1 MYDSRNGNNNS
12 GGGYNSSRLGVGGGG
27 VYRSNQGG
35 AGALPSTQTQSNGF
49 ASTGGG
55 RPMSPKSSSRSLG
68 AGSSETGTDPD
79 VNMLQDSGPP
89 SESLQTCF
97 QSTTRWFQL
106 VMFIAFV
113 VALGFALTSEYEN
126 LSSGLIWGAVL
137 SIFSV
142 FFVILSYASVP
153 GYRQHPNPL
162 VFWRTIADAFFVIQ
176 LLAQQFVRCLFYSCG
191 SLCNDKNLQ
200 CGCSQDQG
208 AGPACDVF
216 AGLFEFSL
224 IAAECWFFC
233 MTVNLLVSLTNPFTD
248 FKRNT
253 RFFHIFCWGMGLFMG
268 LLLMNVD
275 DWAGYSDLGVCW
287 TNALKNIPSRDMD
300 TCPPDAKVIQNFSDN
315 YKVVRANIISW
326 AFFYVWM
333 GLILVCSIVVWIW
346 AWKRLSEG
354 MPETYAVRVQS
365 INRARFNVFA
375 VTFYWLIVGAV
386 YINFL
391 SRTDRAKND
400 ATSKLLHFLIAGK
413 GYVDL
418 VIWFALNDF
427 RVSHFTKC
435 LSDNPEEID
444 VDLNPQVNA
453 ALRREVLFY
462 TTSGIIQAVQ
472 AAERLPASQ
481 RIQHLALLPQNKSS
495 GGVPGNV
502 QSANGVAYPGYMRQ
516 QSEDTSA
523 AFDENMRVSS
533 KNSERTKTFHDYEP
547 HAFKKIRE
555 RFGVNNEA
563 YLQSLSSTAKE
574 RLSEGAS
581 GAFMFFSADGS
592 LIVKSTSKEETTF
605 LRSIAQQYAD
615 YLCSKPNS
623 LLTRFYG
630 CHCLELYGKQ
640 FSFIVMANLFDT
652 EQVIHSRYDIKGSW
666 VNRHGDL
673 PKRGKKVT
681 CRHCNSKYVY
691 QNSAPENANC
701 PSRLGG
707 HEPNVVLK
715 DSDLTQKLKLDRD
728 VALQLY
734 KQLCADSDLL
744 CSFGIMDYS
753 LLMGI
758 NEVEYVVDEG
768 GSFEDALPSPV
779 NIGINNRLGDPVAP
793 SFNPFTEKSMLDP
806 RSMSQSNG
814 PGVPFSAPGNA
825 NSRNRHHVSVS
836 STSSAA
842 DNGRSRKVSRQRDPL
857 RNTRSESNASVSS
870 SGRRLPRSGMRLA
883 NTVVGPAYYH
893 LGVIDIL
900 QTWTVKKRMERFL
913 KIVFKG
919 VDGDGLS
926 AIQPKLYKVR
936 FQSKLAEILGV
947 EEIVGTDNADLFT
960 QQNSHMDVDTAR
972 TSHFNVQSIRS
983 LPSSD
988 HHFLSSID
996 SHYADSRSSSN
1007 VLRQRSLEHSSSH
1020 SQSVGQDTDEY
1031 SGIDYH
1037 L

>member
-1 MYDSRNGNNNS
+1 MYDVGR
-12 GGGYNSSRLGVGGGG
+12 YGGGG
-27 VYRSNQGG
+27 GGGGG
-35 AGALPSTQTQSNGF
+35 APL
-49 ASTGGG
+49 
-55 RPMSPKSSSRSLG
+55 SPKSSF
-68 AGSSETGTDPD
+68 GSSDTGTDAD
-79 VNMLQDSGPP
+79 AHI
-89 SESLQTCF
+89 LQTERRPPAAALTTCF
-97 QSTTRWFQL
+97 SSSTRWFQL
-106 VMFIAFV
+106 VMFVAFAV
-113 VALGFALTSEYEN
+113 SLGFALSSEYAN
-126 LSSGLIWGAVL
+126 LSPGLIWGAVL
-137 SIFSV
+137 SSFSV

-162 VFWRTIADAFFVIQ
+162 VFWRTIADAFFVLQ
-176 LLAQQFVRCLFYSCG
+176 LLTQQFARCLFYDCT
-191 SLCNDKNLQ
+191 SLCNDRNPQ
-200 CGCSQDQG
+200 CGCSRQDG

-216 AGLFEFSL
+216 AGLFQFSL

-233 MTVNLLVSLTNPFTD
+233 MTLNLLVSLTNPFTD

-253 RFFHIFCWGMGLFMG
+253 RVFHVFCWGMGLLMG
-268 LLLMNVD
+268 LVLMNVD

-287 TNALKNIPSRDMD
+287 TNALKNLPPRDMD
-300 TCPPDAKVIQNFSDN
+300 TCSPRAKVIENFSGES

-333 GLILVCSIVVWIW
+333 GLFLVCSIAVWLW

-365 INRARFNVFA
+365 INRARFNVLA
-375 VTFYWLIVGAV
+375 VTFYWLILGSV
-386 YINFL
+386 YVVFL
-391 SRTDRAKND
+391 AREDKSRKDNV
-400 ATSKLLHFLIAGK
+400 SELLNFLIAGK

-435 LSDNPEEID
+435 LSDNPEEVD

-481 RIQHLALLPQNKSS
+481 RIQHLALLPQTKSAAAH
-495 GGVPGNV
+495 GGGSSNLQGPG
-502 QSANGVAYPGYMRQ
+502 PHYMRQ
-516 QSEDTSA
+516 HSDDPRSSSNNTAGAGVGAAA
-523 AFDENMRVSS
+523 AFNESLRVTS
-533 KNSERTKTFHDYEP
+533 KTSERTKTFHDYEP

-563 YLQSLSSTAKE
+563 YLQSLSATAKE

-652 EQVIHSRYDIKGSW
+652 DQVIHSRFDIKGSW

-691 QNSAPENANC
+691 QGSTPDSLSC

-728 VALQLY
+728 VSMQLY

-768 GSFEDALPSPV
+768 GSFEDRLPSPV
-779 NIGINNRLGDPVAP
+779 NFNVNTRHGDP
-793 SFNPFTEKSMLDP
+793 SFNPFSENSMMDP
-806 RSMSQSNG
+806 RSTSTTLGGGAAASGIPSNVG
-814 PGVPFSAPGNA
+814 G
-825 NSRNRHHVSVS
+825 NRHHVSVS
-836 STSSAA
+836 STSSTQDLGAGA
-842 DNGRSRKVSRQRDPL
+842 GANNRSRKVSRQRDPL
-857 RNTRSESNASVSS
+857 RSTRSESNASVSS

-900 QTWTVKKRMERFL
+900 QTWTLKKRLERFF
-913 KIVFKG
+913 KIVFRG

-926 AIQPKLYKVR
+926 AIEPKLYRAR
-936 FQSKLAEILGV
+936 FQAKMAEILGV
-947 EEIVGTDNADLFT
+947 EDVVGSTETADLFT
-960 QQNSHMDVDTAR
+960 QQNSHMDVDTRDTAQH
-972 TSHFNVQSIRS
+972 SVQSIRS

-988 HHFLSSID
+988 HHFLSSVD

-1007 VLRQRSLEHSSSH
+1007 
-1020 SQSVGQDTDEY
+1020 DTEEY
-1031 SGIDYH
+1031 AGIDYH

>member
-1 MYDSRNGNNNS
+1 M
-12 GGGYNSSRLGVGGGG
+12 
-27 VYRSNQGG
+27 
-35 AGALPSTQTQSNGF
+35 ST
-49 ASTGGG
+49 
-55 RPMSPKSSSRSLG
+55 SSRSL
-68 AGSSETGTDPD
+68 ANDSSEQTDPD
-79 VNMLQDSGPP
+79 VHMTRAQPP
-89 SESLQTCF
+89 NAALRTCF
-97 QSTTRWFQL
+97 QSSTRWFQL
-106 VMFIAFV
+106 AMFVLFL
-113 VALGFALTSEYEN
+113 VALVLAVSSSYAN
-126 LSSGLIWGAVL
+126 LSPGLIWGAVL
-137 SIFSV
+137 STVSV
-142 FFVILSYASVP
+142 FFVIVSYASVP
-153 GYRQHPNPL
+153 AYRQHPNPL
-162 VFWRTIADAFFVIQ
+162 VFWRTIADAFFVLQ
-176 LLAQQFVRCLFYSCG
+176 LLAQQFVRCLFFDCTA
-191 SLCNDKNLQ
+191 LCSDTNLQ
-200 CGCSQDQG
+200 CGCSEKSE
-208 AGPACDVF
+208 AGRTCDVF

-224 IAAECWFFC
+224 IAAECWFLC
-233 MTVNLLVSLTNPFTD
+233 MTVNLFMSLTNPFTD

-253 RFFHIFCWGMGLFMG
+253 RLFHVFCWGVGIFMG
-268 LLLMNVD
+268 LLLANTQ

-287 TNALKNIPSRDMD
+287 TNALKNLKPDDME
-300 TCPPDAKVIQNFSDN
+300 TCPSGYTVIDNFTGD
-315 YKVVRANIISW
+315 YKVVNANMISW

-333 GLILVCSIVVWIW
+333 GLIIIAGIVVWLW

-365 INRARFNVFA
+365 INRARFNVLA
-375 VTFYWLIVGAV
+375 VTFYWLVVLGI
-386 YINFL
+386 YIKFL
-391 SRTDRAKND
+391 SRDKTKK
-400 ATSKLLHFLIAGK
+400 SISSELLNFVIAGK

-427 RVSHFTKC
+427 TVAHFLGC
-435 LSDNPEEID
+435 LSDTAEEVD

-481 RIQHLALLPQNKSS
+481 RIQHLALLPQSKPIGAGIN
-495 GGVPGNV
+495 GGI
-502 QSANGVAYPGYMRQ
+502 QSTSAAYTAYPRQ
-516 QSEDTSA
+516 NSDDNMGGNGG
-523 AFDENMRVSS
+523 AFDENMRVS
-533 KNSERTKTFHDYEP
+533 KGSERTKTFHDYEP

-563 YLQSLSSTAKE
+563 YLQSLSATAKE

-581 GAFMFFSADGS
+581 GAFMFFSGDGS
-592 LIVKSTSKEETTF
+592 LIVKSTSKEECTF

-615 YLCSKPNS
+615 YLCTHPNS

-728 VALQLY
+728 VAIELY
-734 KQLCADSDLL
+734 KTLCADSDLL

-753 LLMGI
+753 LLMGV
-758 NEVEYVVDEG
+758 NEVEYLVDEG
-768 GSFEDALPSPV
+768 GNFETEDTMPSPMRMNV
-779 NIGINNRLGDPVAP
+779 TDNAASG
-793 SFNPFTEKSMLDP
+793 FNPFSEKSMLDP
-806 RSMSQSNG
+806 RSASVSNG
-814 PGVPFSAPGNA
+814 MPIA
-825 NSRNRHHVSVS
+825 NSPSAIPSSRMRHHASVS
-836 STSSAA
+836 TANSAFP
-842 DNGRSRKVSRQRDPL
+842 DTRSRKVSRQVDPS
-857 RNTRSESNASVSS
+857 RSARSASNTSS
-870 SGRRLPRSGMRLA
+870 SGRRLPRSGMRMA

-900 QTWTVKKRMERFL
+900 QTWTLKKRMERFF
-913 KIVFKG
+913 KIAFRG
-919 VDGDGLS
+919 VDADGLS
-926 AIQPKLYKVR
+926 AIAPKLYKAR
-936 FQSKLAEILGV
+936 FQLKMADILDV
-947 EEIVGTDNADLFT
+947 DDLVGPDGTGLFS
-960 QQNSHMDVDTAR
+960 QQNSHMDVDTSRGPSSPHGLQSLRSLGPSDHQFITGIDAHYVDGR
-972 TSHFNVQSIRS
+972 TS
-983 LPSSD
+983 
-988 HHFLSSID
+988 
-996 SHYADSRSSSN
+996 SN
-1007 VLRQRSLEHSSSH
+1007 IMRQRVLQG

>member
-1 MYDSRNGNNNS
+1 MYEDRSRTGGNGNVFNPASRS
-12 GGGYNSSRLGVGGGG
+12 GF
-27 VYRSNQGG
+27 RSNVSGMPLSSSG
-35 AGALPSTQTQSNGF
+35 PMGI
-49 ASTGGG
+49 GG

-68 AGSSETGTDPD
+68 VGSSETGTDPD
-79 VNMLQDSGPP
+79 VNILQDSSSRGGLGGPP
-89 SESLQTCF
+89 ADSLRTCF
-97 QSTTRWFQL
+97 QSSTRWFQL
-106 VMFIAFV
+106 VMFFAFAIALV
-113 VALGFALTSEYEN
+113 FALTSEYKN
-126 LSSGLIWGAVL
+126 LSPGLIWGAVL
-137 SIFSV
+137 SSFSV
-142 FFVILSYASVP
+142 FFVILSYVSVP
-153 GYRQHPNPL
+153 SYRQHPNPL
-162 VFWRTIADAFFVIQ
+162 VFWRTIADAFFVLQ
-176 LLAQQFVRCLFYSCG
+176 LLAQQFARCLFFDCT
-191 SLCNDKNLQ
+191 SLCNDQNLQ
-200 CGCSQDQG
+200 CGCSKHTG
-208 AGPACDVF
+208 AGPTCDVF

-233 MTVNLLVSLTNPFTD
+233 MTLNLLVSLTNPFTD

-253 RFFHIFCWGMGLFMG
+253 RFFHIFCWGMGLLMG

-287 TNALKNIPSRDMD
+287 TNALKNLPTRNVD
-300 TCPPDAKVIQNFSDN
+300 TCNPNTLVISNFSGES

-326 AFFYVWM
+326 VFFYVWM
-333 GLILVCSIVVWIW
+333 GFFLFCSIVVWLW

-365 INRARFNVFA
+365 INRARFNVLA

-386 YINFL
+386 YIKFL
-391 SRTDRAKND
+391 SRND
-400 ATSKLLHFLIAGK
+400 KSQKDNISELLNFLIAGK

-418 VIWFALNDF
+418 VIWFALNEF

-435 LSDNPEEID
+435 LSDNPEEVD

-481 RIQHLALLPQNKSS
+481 RIQHLALLPQSKNLTGSLQT
-495 GGVPGNV
+495 GN
-502 QSANGVAYPGYMRQ
+502 NYMRQ
-516 QSEDTSA
+516 NSEDTA
-523 AFDENMRVSS
+523 AFDENMRVSKHS
-533 KNSERTKTFHDYEP
+533 GERTKTFHDYEP

-563 YLQSLSSTAKE
+563 YLQSLSATAKE

-652 EQVIHSRYDIKGSW
+652 DQVIHSRYDIKGSW

-681 CRHCNSKYVY
+681 CRHCNGKYIY
-691 QNSAPENANC
+691 QSSAPDSISC
-701 PSRLGG
+701 PLRLGG

-728 VALQLY
+728 VSMQLY

-768 GSFEDALPSPV
+768 GSFEDTLPSPV
-779 NIGINNRLGDPVAP
+779 NIGVNTRHGEPVQP
-793 SFNPFTEKSMLDP
+793 SYNPFTERSMLDP
-806 RSMSQSNG
+806 RGVSQVGSLPGGVGAAAGALGASTNG
-814 PGVPFSAPGNA
+814 GN
-825 NSRNRHHVSVS
+825 RPRHHVSAS
-836 STSSAA
+836 SQSSAA
-842 DNGRSRKVSRQRDPL
+842 DVNLSRTRKVSRQRDPL
-857 RNTRSESNASVSS
+857 RNTRSESNASVAS
-870 SGRRLPRSGMRLA
+870 SGRRLPRSGMRMA

-900 QTWTVKKRMERFL
+900 QTWTLKKRMERFF

-919 VDGDGLS
+919 VDGNGLS

-936 FQSKLAEILGV
+936 FQAKLAEILGV
-947 EEIVGTDNADLFT
+947 DDIVGTDTLDLFT
-960 QQNSHMDVDTAR
+960 QQNSHMDMDTRDTAQI
-972 TSHFNVQSIRS
+972 NVQSIRS

-988 HHFLSSID
+988 HHFLSSVD
-996 SHYADSRSSSN
+996 SHYAESRSSSN
-1007 VLRQRSLEHSSSH
+1007 VLRQRSLEHSN
-1020 SQSVGQDTDEY
+1020 SQSVGQDTEEY
-1031 SGIDYH
+1031 AGIDYH

>member
-1 MYDSRNGNNNS
+1 
-12 GGGYNSSRLGVGGGG
+12 
-27 VYRSNQGG
+27 
-35 AGALPSTQTQSNGF
+35 
-49 ASTGGG
+49 
-55 RPMSPKSSSRSLG
+55 MSPKSSSRSLG

-79 VNMLQDSGPP
+79 VNMLQASGPP

-106 VMFIAFV
+106 VMFIAFA
-113 VALGFALTSEYEN
+113 VALGFALSSEYEN
-126 LSSGLIWGAVL
+126 LSPGLIWGAIL

-142 FFVILSYASVP
+142 FFVILSYVSVP

-176 LLAQQFVRCLFYSCG
+176 LLTQQFVRCLFYDCG
-191 SLCNDKNLQ
+191 TLCSGKNPQ
-200 CGCSQDQG
+200 CGCSEDSG
-208 AGPACDVF
+208 AGHSCDVF

-224 IAAECWFFC
+224 MAAECWFFC

-253 RFFHIFCWGMGLFMG
+253 RFFHVFCWGTSLFMG
-268 LLLMNVD
+268 LLLMNTE

-287 TNALKNIPSRDMD
+287 TNALKNIPPRDMS
-300 TCPPDAKVIQNFSDN
+300 TCPTDFKVIDNFSDS
-315 YKVVRANIISW
+315 YRVVRANIISW

-386 YINFL
+386 YIKFL

-400 ATSKLLHFLIAGK
+400 TTSELLNFLIAGK

-418 VIWFALNDF
+418 VIWFSLNDF

-435 LSDNPEEID
+435 LSDSPEEVD

-481 RIQHLALLPQNKSS
+481 RIQHLALLPQNKTT
-495 GGVPGNV
+495 GGVPGNI

-516 QSEDTSA
+516 NSEDTS

-533 KNSERTKTFHDYEP
+533 KSSERTKTFHDYEP

-563 YLQSLSSTAKE
+563 YLQSLSATAKE

-652 EQVIHSRYDIKGSW
+652 DQVIHSRYDIKGSW

-681 CRHCNSKYVY
+681 CRHCNNKYIF
-691 QNSAPENANC
+691 QNSLPENANC
-701 PSRLGG
+701 PLRLGG

-768 GSFEDALPSPV
+768 GSFEDAMPSPV
-779 NIGINNRLGDPVAP
+779 NIGINNRLGDPIVP
-793 SFNPFTEKSMLDP
+793 NINPFTEKSMLDP
-806 RSMSQSNG
+806 RSMAQSGGPSGPAFSSTALGASSNG
-814 PGVPFSAPGNA
+814 RS
-825 NSRNRHHVSVS
+825 NRHHVSVS
-836 STSSAA
+836 SMSSAAA
-842 DNGRSRKVSRQRDPL
+842 DNGRSRKVSRQRDAL

-870 SGRRLPRSGMRLA
+870 SGRRLPRSGMRMA

-900 QTWTVKKRMERFL
+900 QTWTFKKRMERFF

-947 EEIVGTDNADLFT
+947 EDIVGTDNADLFT

-983 LPSSD
+983 LPSTD
-988 HHFLSSID
+988 HHFLSSVD

-1007 VLRQRSLEHSSSH
+1007 VLRQRSLEGSHSH
-1020 SQSVGQDTDEY
+1020 SQSVGQDTEEY

>member
-1 MYDSRNGNNNS
+1 MYDVGRY
-12 GGGYNSSRLGVGGGG
+12 GGDGGGG
-27 VYRSNQGG
+27 GG
-35 AGALPSTQTQSNGF
+35 APL
-49 ASTGGG
+49 
-55 RPMSPKSSSRSLG
+55 SPKSSFN
-68 AGSSETGTDPD
+68 SSNTGTDAD
-79 VNMLQDSGPP
+79 AQILQTERRPP
-89 SESLQTCF
+89 SASLTTCL
-97 QSTTRWFQL
+97 SSSTRWFQL
-106 VMFIAFV
+106 VMFVAFAV
-113 VALGFALTSEYEN
+113 SLGFALSSEYAN
-126 LSSGLIWGAVL
+126 LSPGLIWGAVL
-137 SIFSV
+137 SSFSV

-162 VFWRTIADAFFVIQ
+162 VFWRTIADAFFVLQ
-176 LLAQQFVRCLFYSCG
+176 LLTQQFTRCLFYDCT
-191 SLCNDKNLQ
+191 SLCNDNNPQ
-200 CGCSQDQG
+200 CGCSRAAG

-216 AGLFEFSL
+216 AGLFQFSL
-224 IAAECWFFC
+224 IVAECWFFC
-233 MTVNLLVSLTNPFTD
+233 MTLDLLLSLTNPFTD
-248 FKRNT
+248 FQRNT
-253 RFFHIFCWGMGLFMG
+253 RVFHVFCWGTGLVLG
-268 LLLMNVD
+268 LVLMNAD

-287 TNALKNIPSRDMD
+287 TNALKNLPARDMT
-300 TCPPDAKVIQNFSDN
+300 TCSANAKVIENFSGDS

-333 GLILVCSIVVWIW
+333 GLFLVASIGIWLW

-365 INRARFNVFA
+365 INRARFNVLA
-375 VTFYWLIVGAV
+375 VTFYWLIVCSV
-386 YINFL
+386 YVVFL
-391 SRTDRAKND
+391 SREDKSRKDNV
-400 ATSKLLHFLIAGK
+400 SELLNFLIAGK

-435 LSDNPEEID
+435 LADNPDEVD

-481 RIQHLALLPQNKSS
+481 RIQHLALLPQTKSAA
-495 GGVPGNV
+495 GGVQTDPAGHH
-502 QSANGVAYPGYMRQ
+502 YMRQ
-516 QSEDTSA
+516 HSDGPLATTSTGAA
-523 AFDENMRVSS
+523 AFNESLRVTS
-533 KNSERTKTFHDYEP
+533 KTSERTKTFHDYEP

-563 YLQSLSSTAKE
+563 YLQALSATAKE

-652 EQVIHSRYDIKGSW
+652 DQVIHSRYDIKGSW

-691 QNSAPENANC
+691 QGSSPDSLSC

-728 VALQLY
+728 VSLQLY

-768 GSFEDALPSPV
+768 GSFEDRMPSPV
-779 NIGINNRLGDPVAP
+779 NINVNTRHGDP
-793 SFNPFTEKSMLDP
+793 SFNPFSENSMMDP
-806 RSMSQSNG
+806 RVVSQPTTTTGNTGIASNMG
-814 PGVPFSAPGNA
+814 PG
-825 NSRNRHHVSVS
+825 RHHVSVS
-836 STSSAA
+836 STSSGQEITVG
-842 DNGRSRKVSRQRDPL
+842 NGVGGNRSRKVSRQRDP
-857 RNTRSESNASVSS
+857 RRDTRSESNASVSS

-900 QTWTVKKRMERFL
+900 QTWTLKKRLERFF
-913 KIVFKG
+913 KIVFRG

-926 AIQPKLYKVR
+926 AIEPKLYRVR
-936 FQSKLAEILGV
+936 FQAKLAEILGV
-947 EEIVGTDNADLFT
+947 EDLVGSTETADLFT
-960 QQNSHMDVDTAR
+960 QQNSHMDVDTRDTAQY
-972 TSHFNVQSIRS
+972 SVQSIRS

-996 SHYADSRSSSN
+996 SHYADNSRSSSN
-1007 VLRQRSLEHSSSH
+1007 VLRQRSLEHSQSQSYSH
-1020 SQSVGQDTDEY
+1020 SQSVGQDTEEY
-1031 SGIDYH
+1031 AGIDYH